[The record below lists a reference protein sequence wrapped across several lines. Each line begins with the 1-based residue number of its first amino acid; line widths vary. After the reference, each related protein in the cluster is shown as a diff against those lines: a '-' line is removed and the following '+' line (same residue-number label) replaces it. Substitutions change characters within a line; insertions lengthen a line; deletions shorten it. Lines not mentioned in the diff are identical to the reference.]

1 LTDELR
7 VKIETSYNSL
17 KDSFDSLKKLH
28 AKISHDLWAKP
39 MIVAEVVKKLH
50 HKPVSIEKCS
60 LPDNERERVIVRY
73 LDYIRSGTRPP
84 EGRRSAI
91 ARELNLPARE
101 VILAVREWAN
111 NNIGQL
117 TRAQLFEIEK
127 EYWKVIGEGTH
138 KFAELPQLISK
149 RLGFPTVDQVNR
161 WLDQLHDYTKIAKG
175 GEPLSEEQSNKVIE
189 HYKEYLNQAEPPEES
204 LHWTLARRLGVL
216 PSQVHRV
223 LCEYRCNHKPE

>member
-1 LTDELR
+1 MKCASVCVTLVASVTAQFALASPL
-7 VKIETSYNSL
+7 IS
-17 KDSFDSLKKLH
+17 DSPLGCPP
-28 AKISHDLWAKP
+28 AKTITVPPSGEAE
-39 MIVAEVVKKLH
+39 IVLAE
-50 HKPVSIEKCS
+50 
-60 LPDNERERVIVRY
+60 
-73 LDYIRSGTRPP
+73 G
-84 EGRRSAI
+84 
-91 ARELNLPARE
+91 
-101 VILAVREWAN
+101 
-111 NNIGQL
+111 
-117 TRAQLFEIEK
+117 
-127 EYWKVIGEGTH
+127 
-138 KFAELPQLISK
+138 PQLISK